1 MDDTDFDFL
10 FDGLSPEEAKRLR
23 KILAQWCHGD
33 ENSFPVQLALLTR
46 AQWRAAAQTPILLK
60 QSLELLDRKLGD
72 YRQQTGTLLK
82 NFNAAADTKAKAL
95 EEVIADHREAA
106 DVILADLR
114 GHTATAKKLLNEIDR
129 ELTKGTAE
137 LKRFRDEFVT
147 ERHRLQEAQVR
158 YEQQKNWGD
167 WFVFGMLLL
176 AMVMIGVFIG
186 WKWH

>member
-10 FDGLSPEEAKRLR
+10 CEELPPVEAKRLR
-23 KILAQWCHGD
+23 KMLIQWCDGD

-46 AQWRAAAQTPILLK
+46 AQWHAAAQTPVMLK
-60 QSLELLDRKLGD
+60 QSLGILDGKLAE
-72 YRQQTGTLLK
+72 YRQQTAVLLK
-82 NFNAAADTKAKAL
+82 NFNAAADTKVKEL
-95 EEVIADHREAA
+95 EDVIGDQKEAA

-114 GHTATAKKLLNEIDR
+114 GQTATAKRLLGEIER

-147 ERHRLQEAQVR
+147 ERHRLAEERVR
-158 YEQQKNWGD
+158 YEQQKGWGD
-167 WFVFGMLLL
+167 WFVFGMLLV
-176 AMVMIGVFIG
+176 AMVAIGVFIG